1 MIATSFQSGG
11 VEYTLTRAEIRHV
24 EALIDLLADDPIGST
39 RRRPTPKPERSTRTR
54 SSESTRIR
62 LNFSS
67 PFWSATR

>member
-39 RRRPTPKPERSTRTR
+39 RETTNPEVVRKAL
-54 SSESTRIR
+54 TRIR
-62 LNFSS
+62 DSR
-67 PFWSATR
+67 P